1 MMDFYVS
8 NLSLGIVNSETFYS
22 RIYTLVFIIIK
33 ITELMQEIFSFTSLF
48 NFINLDQPMSKMKT
62 LNLQSPIMKDIISKA
77 ERTQKKKNL
86 KSETPKPTAFSNK
99 IIKPSKEIMRRIYM
113 MKTIKKIKKMAPKTT
128 R

>member
-1 MMDFYVS
+1 
-8 NLSLGIVNSETFYS
+8 
-22 RIYTLVFIIIK
+22 
-33 ITELMQEIFSFTSLF
+33 
-48 NFINLDQPMSKMKT
+48 MSKMKT

-77 ERTQKKKNL
+77 ESAEKKKNL
-86 KSETPKPTAFSNK
+86 KPENPKPTAFSNK